1 MKKLAGLIII
11 LAALVLG
18 GYYGMGIL
26 TEKTIRKN
34 IEVIDQSNGL
44 RAEIKQ
50 YNRGLFSSEAQ
61 IQWQL
66 HIPEHVIDANGAA
79 QTVPA
84 QDYAM
89 EMPLKIH
96 HGPVIFANNSVRFG
110 LGYAEA
116 VFPFPKQYVDQF
128 NANFTADS
136 TKPQLDL
143 SIFVN
148 YFNQSTLD
156 FSVPTFNLISK
167 DGSRFN
173 WLGLDAT
180 TTMSAGMKKVG
191 GTVVV
196 DGVHLAK
203 GDAQVDLGK
212 VSSDY
217 DLHETD
223 TGLYL
228 GDANFTLPEFNIQVK
243 GQKIF
248 EIAELLFKSKSDIEQ
263 HLFNTTFTLT
273 VKSILA
279 NAQNYG
285 PGEINLSVRNLDAD
299 VLAKINQQAN
309 AMQNGT
315 EEQRQQAMIALL
327 PELPKLFNKGAELE
341 ISKFNFKMPEG
352 IIDGTLLISL
362 PKDEN
367 ANPFQLMQ
375 KIHGNAKL
383 SVPAAT
389 VRELMKQ
396 AVAQQ
401 MVKQPNAQPSIAKQ
415 LGAQSATQQPDQAAA
430 VPQPA
435 QPASVEQQ
443 VDQQLNAL
451 KQAGLI
457 VEKGTDYF
465 IEVNLEQGKFTV
477 NGKPFNEAMLK
488 F

>member
-18 GYYGMGIL
+18 GYYGMGVL
-26 TEKTIRKN
+26 TEKAIRNN

-50 YNRGLFSSEAQ
+50 YNRGWFSSEAQ

-66 HIPEHVIDANGAA
+66 HIPEHVVDTNGTT

-84 QDYAM
+84 QDYSM
-89 EMPLKIH
+89 EMPLTIH

-116 VFPFPKQYVDQF
+116 VFPFPKQYTDQF
-128 NANFTADS
+128 NANFTAES

-156 FSVPTFNLISK
+156 FHVPTFNLVSK
-167 DGSRFN
+167 EGGRVN
-173 WLGLDAT
+173 WLGLNAT
-180 TTMSAGMKKVG
+180 TKISPGMKKID

-196 DGVHLAK
+196 DGVRLTK
-203 GDAQVDLGK
+203 DDAQVDLGK

-217 DLHETD
+217 DLHETNS
-223 TGLYL
+223 GLYL
-228 GDANFTLPEFNIQVK
+228 GDANFNLPAFNIQVK

-248 EIAELLFKSKSDIEQ
+248 EIADLFFKSKSDIEQ
-263 HLFNTTFTLT
+263 HLFNTSFTMT
-273 VKSILA
+273 IKSILA
-279 NAQNYG
+279 NAKNYG
-285 PGEINLSVRNLDAD
+285 PGELEISVRNLDAD

-341 ISKFNFKMPEG
+341 ISKLNFKMPEG
-352 IIDGTLLISL
+352 TINGTLLLSL

-367 ANPFQLMQ
+367 ANPFELIQ
-375 KIHGNAKL
+375 KIRGNAKL

-401 MVKQPNAQPSIAKQ
+401 MAKQPNAQPSVAKQ
-415 LGAQSATQQPDQAAA
+415 LGAQPTTAQPGQAAT
-430 VPQPA
+430 PQPA
-435 QPASVEQQ
+435 QPASVDQQ
-443 VDQQLNAL
+443 VEQQLNAL

-465 IEVNLEQGKFTV
+465 IEVTLEQGKFIV
-477 NGKPFNEAMLK
+477 NGKPFNESMLK

>member
-11 LAALVLG
+11 LAALVIG

-84 QDYAM
+84 QDYSM
-89 EMPLKIH
+89 EMPLTIH
-96 HGPVIFANNSVRFG
+96 HGPVIIANNSVRFG

-128 NANFTADS
+128 NAAFTAES

-156 FSVPTFNLISK
+156 FNVPTFNLTSK
-167 DGSRFN
+167 DGGRFN
-173 WLGLDAT
+173 WLGLNAT
-180 TTMSAGMKKVG
+180 TTMSAGMKKVD
-191 GTVVV
+191 GTVVI

-203 GDAQVDLGK
+203 DDAQVDLGK

-228 GDANFTLPEFNIQVK
+228 GDANFTLPAFNIQVK

-248 EIAELLFKSKSDIEQ
+248 EIVDLLFKSKSDIEQ
-263 HLFNTTFTLT
+263 HLFNTSFTLT
-273 VKSILA
+273 IKSILA

-285 PGEINLSVRNLDAD
+285 PGEINISVRNLDAD

-315 EEQRQQAMIALL
+315 DEQRQQAMIALL

-341 ISKFNFKMPEG
+341 ISKLNFKIPEG
-352 IIDGTLLISL
+352 TIDGSLLISL

-375 KIHGNAKL
+375 KIRGNAKL

-401 MVKQPNAQPSIAKQ
+401 MAKQPNAQPSIATQ
-415 LGAQSATQQPDQAAA
+415 LGAQPATQQPVQS
-430 VPQPA
+430 A
-435 QPASVEQQ
+435 QPQ

-465 IEVNLEQGKFTV
+465 IEVSLDQGKFIV
-477 NGKPFNEAMLK
+477 NGKPFNESMLK